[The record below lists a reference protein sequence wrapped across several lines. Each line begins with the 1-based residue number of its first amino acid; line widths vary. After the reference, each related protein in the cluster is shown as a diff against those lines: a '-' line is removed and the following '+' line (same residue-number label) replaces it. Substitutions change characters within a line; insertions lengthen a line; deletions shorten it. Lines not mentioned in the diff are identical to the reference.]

1 VGERRKRNGERE
13 TKKETKIETKKELQ
27 RRRRE
32 RTVGREKWRNFE
44 GYDENET

>member
-1 VGERRKRNGERE
+1 MTSRRVWENRERE
-13 TKKETKIETKKELQ
+13 MEKEK

-32 RTVGREKWRNFE
+32 RTAGREKWRNFE

>member
-13 TKKETKIETKKELQ
+13 TKKELQ

-32 RTVGREKWRNFE
+32 RTAGREKWRNFE